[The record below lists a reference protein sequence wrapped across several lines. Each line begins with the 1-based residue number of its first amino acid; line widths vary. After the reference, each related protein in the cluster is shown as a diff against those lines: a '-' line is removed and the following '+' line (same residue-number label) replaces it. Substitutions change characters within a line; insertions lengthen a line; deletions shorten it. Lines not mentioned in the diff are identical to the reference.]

1 MMKKIMLCVM
11 ILCLISPVLGYTTLL
26 DETISTPGSTPGATT
41 GTSKCFEFS
50 VKDYTSFAGNVTYVK
65 MDLFGYK
72 ADNLTG
78 NYYNMPVSHPTQPL
92 LGYADVLWSWT
103 PAATYSGKGTVELKF
118 YNMTKP
124 DGFIGEKGLRIGY
137 VDATKGGIPI
147 SNWRPLVQASVSNS
161 WGSLNWSPYMVRL
174 PGTNL
179 YNGTYKIYSGVEDVE
194 EGEYGNL
201 TINVKSATT
210 AVNIEN
216 AYIEYQYHPIAGA
229 FGRTDINGNIT
240 FIGIEQNIT
249 PHTLSA
255 YASGYGYYEELYA
268 FKQNNAFKQIYLT
281 PTSLPNT
288 TNFIKVN
295 MRDSSNNLVL
305 DDLHLFV
312 YDFNTSEWYERYSM
326 NGVEYITL
334 VGTAGNKPLIY
345 GDSYTF
351 VATKNGYISANETIT
366 YEYGGQVVDLYL
378 NYVTHEG
385 ELEIWTDVVDAENGY
400 TIGGATISLWDNYHK
415 EWKNK
420 TAATGAIAISAS
432 GTNGEYPITV
442 GTNYTLCGSANGYSD
457 YCTDPFR
464 FKLENDKV
472 PFILPLSLLGVAP
485 SGNFTT
491 TIKIIDYDTR
501 YPIAGAAITLSNG
514 QGVTTNTQGVAKLIS
529 PAGSYTIS
537 AYKDGYAGSTQT
549 LTGADGQSVAV
560 NFELMKGTSY
570 PTLTPTPSPTLTY
583 IGGQPIGEPAVCGI
597 SDGTIFGYM
606 LAYIACWGADDR
618 YTQNL
623 ILASLVIIVFMFF
636 GARYGK
642 GLGAAIGAAAG
653 FVISVAM
660 NLIPLWVF
668 FAMVIITGLIFGLRL
683 YTANK

>member
-1 MMKKIMLCVM
+1 MVGVWKMKKLL
-11 ILCLISPVLGYTTLL
+11 LCLLL
-26 DETISTPGSTPGATT
+26 LCLVCSVASADDIVFKNITAVYGTPYCESGSGCP
-41 GTSKCFEFS
+41 
-50 VKDYTSFAGNVTYVK
+50 
-65 MDLFGYK
+65 
-72 ADNLTG
+72 ADNLIDG
-78 NYYNMPVSHPTQPL
+78 NIASWLTLDVSHGQVRI
-92 LGYADVLWSWT
+92 YADQYYEWTSCDIYHARPDANREVLFRFNTSNNPKTTYGIAVKNAWT
-103 PAATYSGKGTVELKF
+103 TINIPANISNVLYFSTTDAQWFGLNELKCHGTP
-118 YNMTKP
+118 YT
-124 DGFIGEKGLRIGY
+124 
-137 VDATKGGIPI
+137 PI
-147 SNWRPLVQASVSNS
+147 V
-161 WGSLNWSPYMVRL
+161 
-174 PGTNL
+174 
-179 YNGTYKIYSGVEDVE
+179 K

-201 TINVKSATT
+201 TINVKSAATT

-216 AYIEYQYHPIAGA
+216 AYIEYQYHPLAGA

-240 FIGIEQNIT
+240 FMGIEQNIT

-255 YASGYGYYEELYA
+255 YATGYGYYEEQYA
-268 FKQNNAFKQIYLT
+268 FTKNNAFKQIYLN
-281 PTSLPNT
+281 PINLPNS

-295 MRDSSNNLVL
+295 MRDSSNNMVL

-378 NYVTHEG
+378 DYVTHEG
-385 ELEIWTDVVDAENGY
+385 ELEIWADVVDAENGY
-400 TIGGATISLWDNYHK
+400 TIGGAMISLWDNYHK

-432 GTNGEYPITV
+432 GTNGQYPITV
-442 GTNYTLCGSANGYSD
+442 GTNYTICGSANGYSK
-457 YCTDPFR
+457 YCTEPFR

-485 SGNFTT
+485 TGNFTT
-491 TIKIIDYDTR
+491 TIKVIDYDTR
-501 YPIAGAAITLSNG
+501 YPIAGTAITLSNG

-537 AYKDGYAGSTQT
+537 AYKDGYAGATQT
-549 LTGADGQSVAV
+549 ITGADGQNVAV

-570 PTLTPTPSPTLTY
+570 PTLTPTPAPTLTY

-597 SDGTIFGYM
+597 SDGTVFGYM
-606 LAYIACWGADDR
+606 LAYIACWGANDR

-623 ILASLVIIVFMFF
+623 ILASLIIIVFMFF